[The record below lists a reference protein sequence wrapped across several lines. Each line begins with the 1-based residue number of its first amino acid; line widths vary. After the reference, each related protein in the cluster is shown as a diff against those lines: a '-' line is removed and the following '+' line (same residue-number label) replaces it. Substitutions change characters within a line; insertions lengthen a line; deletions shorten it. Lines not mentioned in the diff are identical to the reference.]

1 MARRKSEDKRTRIL
15 DAATAVF
22 AERGFW
28 STPTSAI
35 SKAAGVAEG
44 TLFTYF
50 KTKDDLL
57 NALYASLKA
66 EIAGAL
72 LSGWQPKG
80 DLRARFKHIWDRY
93 VDWGIGNPE
102 KFNVTTQLR
111 MSDRISEETRSL
123 AEAPFGDLGALVRES
138 VKKQRIRDLSMPFL
152 GALMSGMAEA
162 TMGIMADQPRSK
174 VDHCGNGFEVFW
186 SGISKT

>member
-1 MARRKSEDKRTRIL
+1 MARPKSEDKSKSIL

-50 KTKDDLL
+50 KTKDDLV
-57 NALYASLKA
+57 NALYRSLKV
-66 EIAGAL
+66 ELAGIL
-72 LSGWQPKG
+72 LEGWPPKG

-93 VDWGIGNPE
+93 VDWGIKHPD
-102 KFNVTTQLR
+102 KYKVMTQLR
-111 MSDRISEETRSL
+111 MSDKITEETRSI
-123 AEAPFGDLGALVRES
+123 AAAPFADLEVMVRDC
-138 VKKQRIRDLSMPFL
+138 VKKKLIRDLSMTFL
-152 GALMSGMAEA
+152 GAMISGMAEA
-162 TMGIMADQPRSK
+162 TMEVMAQQPKSK
-174 VDHCGNGFEVFW
+174 SDHRANGFEVFW
-186 SGISKT
+186 NGVSK